1 MLRQRT
7 ETLGNEVERLMR
19 AQGAS
24 KDDIVDFRAEVSFY
38 DETDEVPSPTE

>member
-1 MLRQRT
+1 MLRHRT

-24 KDDIVDFRAEVSFY
+24 EDDIVDFRAEFSFY
-38 DETDEVPSPTE
+38 DEADEVPPPTE